1 MKLINIIFLSAAA
14 AALGLLLVACGTEDT
29 QAPPKEIPKETGAV
43 DALQSLALPAA
54 PAETQPVLA
63 AIQANTFGSPV
74 TVSGKVGEIADG
86 RAAFR
91 LADVSLQDCNK
102 GEDHCETPWDYCCV
116 PSNEMKAGSVMV
128 EFKDESG
135 ALLKGKLEGVGKLG
149 HLAHVVVTGTMRK
162 DEAGNLFMD
171 GSGFF
176 VTAPSPLK

>member
-1 MKLINIIFLSAAA
+1 MKIINIISLSVAAG
-14 AALGLLLVACGTEDT
+14 ALGLLLVACGAEDT

-43 DALQSLALPAA
+43 DKLQSLALSTA
-54 PAETQPVLA
+54 PAETQSVLA
-63 AIQANTFGSPV
+63 AVQAGAFGTPV
-74 TVSGKVGEIADG
+74 TVSGKVGEIAEG

-91 LADVSLQDCNK
+91 LADVTLQDCNR
-102 GEDHCETPWDYCCV
+102 GEDHCKTPWDYCCV
-116 PSNEMKAGSVMV
+116 PSSDMKAGSVMV
-128 EFKDESG
+128 EFKDDAG

-162 DEAGNLFMD
+162 DEGGNLFMD